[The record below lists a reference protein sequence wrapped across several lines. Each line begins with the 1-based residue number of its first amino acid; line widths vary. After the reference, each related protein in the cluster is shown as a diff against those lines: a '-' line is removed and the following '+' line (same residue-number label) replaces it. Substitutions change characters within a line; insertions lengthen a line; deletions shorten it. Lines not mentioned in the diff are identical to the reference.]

1 MNGFFVTG
9 TDTGVGKTTVAAAIA
24 RRARALGKR
33 VFAFKPVETGCERRP
48 GLGPDQTLLCAAS
61 GGWQTGPLQGL
72 YQLASPV
79 APAVAAEEEG
89 RTIDLGAIEAHARE
103 GSGLAD
109 ITIVEGAGG
118 WRVPVTAREDISA
131 IAQRL
136 GLPVIVVARAGLG
149 TINHSVL
156 TLETVERDGC
166 AIATLVMSRRPEE
179 DRAFTESNLEQ
190 IGRRWHGP
198 SLVYEGDDAV
208 FDQLLKRFT

>member
-24 RRARALGKR
+24 RRARVLGKR

-48 GLGPDQTLLCAAS
+48 GLGPDQTVLCAAA

-89 RTIDLGAIEAHARE
+89 RTIDLGSIEAHVHE
-103 GSGLAD
+103 GSGRAD

-118 WRVPVTAREDISA
+118 WRVPVTTRDDISA

-136 GLPVIVVARAGLG
+136 ELPVIVVARAGLG

-156 TLETVERDGC
+156 TLQAVEHDGC
-166 AIATLVMSRRPEE
+166 RVAALVMSRRPEE
-179 DRAFTESNLEQ
+179 DRAFTASNLDQ
-190 IGRRWHGP
+190 VARRWSGP
-198 SLVYEGDDAV
+198 SFVYEGDDAV